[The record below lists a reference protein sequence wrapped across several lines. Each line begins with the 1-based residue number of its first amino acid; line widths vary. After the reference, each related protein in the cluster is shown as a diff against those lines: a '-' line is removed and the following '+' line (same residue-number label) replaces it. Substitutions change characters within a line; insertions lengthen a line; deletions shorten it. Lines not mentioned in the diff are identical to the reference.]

1 MRQRIYR
8 IAMALSSVAVLA
20 MAGGAHW
27 RAG

>member
-1 MRQRIYR
+1 MTKRIYR

>member
-1 MRQRIYR
+1 MRKRIYR
-8 IAMALSSVAVLA
+8 VAMALSSLAVLA